1 MNFQSKLPNVGTT
14 IFTTMSQLALQ
25 HKAINLGQGFPDF
38 NPDPELISL
47 VHEAML
53 QGHNQYPAMP
63 GVLALREQ
71 ISLKVNSLYGHNYN
85 PETEITVTSGATEA
99 LMCSI
104 LALVR
109 TNDEVIV
116 IEPVYDLYIPAIE
129 LAGGIPVVVPMRAPD
144 AQHNNYRVDWQR
156 VRDAITKKTRM
167 LILNFPHNPTGIILD
182 EQDLDILETIVA
194 DTNIFILS
202 DEVYEH
208 IVFGNAL
215 HCSMAKR
222 IGLIKRSIIVSS
234 FGKTYHTTGWKL
246 GYCLATA
253 SVMQEIRKVHQFMV
267 FTVCSPMQYA
277 MAEFL
282 KYSEPYVRLS
292 GFYQVKR
299 DYLANGLKLSRFRP
313 LLSQGTFFLLADY
326 SQISTELEAL
336 FAKRL
341 TIEHGVTA
349 IPMSAFYQN
358 PNAAESNH
366 QLIRLCFAKENTTLD
381 SALERLKIL

>member
-1 MNFQSKLPNVGTT
+1 
-14 IFTTMSQLALQ
+14 
-25 HKAINLGQGFPDF
+25 
-38 NPDPELISL
+38 
-47 VHEAML
+47 
-53 QGHNQYPAMP
+53 
-63 GVLALREQ
+63 
-71 ISLKVNSLYGHNYN
+71 
-85 PETEITVTSGATEA
+85 
-99 LMCSI
+99 
-104 LALVR
+104 
-109 TNDEVIV
+109 
-116 IEPVYDLYIPAIE
+116 
-129 LAGGIPVVVPMRAPD
+129 
-144 AQHNNYRVDWQR
+144 
-156 VRDAITKKTRM
+156 
-167 LILNFPHNPTGIILD
+167 
-182 EQDLDILETIVA
+182 
-194 DTNIFILS
+194 
-202 DEVYEH
+202 
-208 IVFGNAL
+208 
-215 HCSMAKR
+215 
-222 IGLIKRSIIVSS
+222 
-234 FGKTYHTTGWKL
+234 
-246 GYCLATA
+246 
-253 SVMQEIRKVHQFMV
+253 MV